1 MRLCPWRYWLTGQHS
16 FLNVHVAFGLHE
28 PPAEVV
34 DFFRGMR
41 RPVFLVTAPSAI
53 AGTAYRGCCSIDLL
67 RRYAL

>member
-1 MRLCPWRYWLTGQHS
+1 MPLEVLAHGPTQ
-16 FLNVHVAFGLHE
+16 FLDVHIAFGLHE
-28 PPAEVV
+28 PPRSVM